1 MNLVIN
7 NIDYS
12 GSVVDGPGI
21 RTVIFVQGCLRRC
34 EGCHN
39 PGTWGVDAGVSVP
52 VENLIEELRRRVCN
66 GKLTISGG
74 EPLLQADAV
83 LSLVKGLP
91 DFNIALY
98 TGAEIDEIPRELIAC
113 LDHVKVGRFM
123 REKRSSTTPY
133 VGSSNQE
140 FLALRGRSS

>member
-7 NIDYS
+7 TIDYS

-21 RTVIFVQGCLRRC
+21 RTVIFVQGCIRRC

-39 PGTWGVDAGVSVP
+39 PATWDVHAGVSMP
-52 VENLIEELRRRVCN
+52 VEDLIEELRHKVRNR
-66 GKLTISGG
+66 KLTISGG

-91 DFNIALY
+91 EFNIALY
-98 TGAEIDEIPRELIAC
+98 TGAELHEIPRELIAC
-113 LDHVKVGRFM
+113 LDYVKVGRFIQ
-123 REKRSSTTPY
+123 EKRSTTAPY